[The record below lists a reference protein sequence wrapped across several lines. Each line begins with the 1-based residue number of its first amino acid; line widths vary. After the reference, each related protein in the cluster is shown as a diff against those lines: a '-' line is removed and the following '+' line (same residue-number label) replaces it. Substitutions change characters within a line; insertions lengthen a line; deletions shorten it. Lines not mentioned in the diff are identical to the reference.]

1 MSANVPTVY
10 VVEDDRAVREA
21 LESLLHSAGFHVQ
34 LFNSAREFLLDRVPA
49 DVSCLVLDVQMPE
62 MSGLDLQQKL
72 IEANIHIPTIFLTG
86 HGDIRMSVHAIRAG
100 AEEFLTKP
108 VDHLELLS
116 AIERSMNKMQSELRG
131 KYELAGLRTR
141 YDSLSP
147 REREVMRMVVAGLLN
162 KQIAADIGISEIT
175 VKIHRGNAMH
185 KMEASSL
192 AELVRM
198 AERLALPA
206 S

>member
-131 KYELAGLRTR
+131 KYELASLRTR